1 MNKDNIN
8 NNNEE
13 IEEDTTEEVSETA
26 ENTTEENNEDAAEDS
41 TAEEVSEE
49 ASDLETSDTDDDF
62 PDLAQDGTED
72 QNSEID
78 LPLDLEEE
86 SEDNGSSAT
95 LSRREARAL
104 KKADKEK
111 KERVQIT
118 KTKPF
123 KIGIIAFAAVLVL
136 FIVTYAACIVML
148 PNNTISRNVMV
159 ESIDVS
165 GLSYAEALKKIE
177 ETHLLETQK
186 ITLSSNF
193 QSYEISGN
201 DVALTASPED
211 TAKKAYE
218 FGKSGNKLKDGL
230 TAFTLLFHKH
240 VISPSA
246 SFDEEKMREKINEF
260 GNQAL
265 GEFKDHYVEIADGG
279 KAIVWPGQTGYD
291 GNSDKA
297 LDEISKAVKNGE
309 YEAIPVTFASKP
321 PEEFTLERFDNDVY
335 TDPTDAH
342 FELIDN
348 EVKVVAEENG
358 RYINKEEAASLVVNV
373 KEGGGPIEIPFYYSY
388 PSVTEADLSGKLFAD
403 TMASYST
410 SFASS
415 GSNRASNV
423 ARAASLIN
431 GKILMPGDVFSFND
445 TVGRRTVENGFKTAP
460 EYVDGKTVD
469 GIGGGTCQVSSTLY
483 NAVLYADLEIVT
495 RTNHMFTVAYVAN
508 GQDATVADSGPDF
521 KFKNN
526 TTYPVK
532 ISAYTSGGQI
542 TVAIIGTNY
551 DPKHEV
557 KINNSTSYSPNGN
570 TNVRT
575 TRSVYVNGELLR
587 SEPLPSSTYKKHVE
601 ETAAA
606 NTNQSSNE
614 ARSVSSNSVAQS
626 SSTSASSD
634 DTSQSSGDNGSDS
647 GADTSSDSSSSD
659 EDTSSEE

>member
-8 NNNEE
+8 NNDEINEE
-13 IEEDTTEEVSETA
+13 ETSAETESTEEETSE
-26 ENTTEENNEDAAEDS
+26 EEA
-41 TAEEVSEE
+41 VSEE
-49 ASDLETSDTDDDF
+49 APALDEGSEEDDDF
-62 PDLAQDGTED
+62 SDAPHDNTDEQGSD
-72 QNSEID
+72 ID
-78 LPLDLEEE
+78 LPLDLDEDLSEE
-86 SEDNGSSAT
+86 NNTPVT

-104 KKADKEK
+104 KKANAEK
-111 KERVQIT
+111 KERAQIT

-123 KIGIIAFAAVLVL
+123 KICVIALAAILVIAAV
-136 FIVTYAACIVML
+136 IYAACIVTL
-148 PNNTISRNVMV
+148 PSNTISKNVFI
-159 ESIDVS
+159 EDLDVS
-165 GLSYAEALKKIE
+165 GLSYNEALKKIE
-177 ETHLLETQK
+177 QTYLLENQK
-186 ITLSSNF
+186 ITLTHYAK
-193 QSYEISGN
+193 SYDINGN
-201 DVALTASPED
+201 DVALTASTED
-211 TAKKAYE
+211 TAKKAYD

-230 TAFTLLFHKH
+230 TAFTLIFHKH
-240 VISPSA
+240 TISPSA

-265 GEFKDHYVEIADGG
+265 GEFKDHYVEIAEGG

-291 GNSDKA
+291 GNSDDA
-297 LDEISKAVKNGE
+297 LAKITEAVKNGNFDG
-309 YEAIPVTFASKP
+309 ISVTFASKP
-321 PEEFTLERFDNDVY
+321 PEEFTLERFDNEVY
-335 TDPTDAH
+335 CDPSDAH
-342 FELIDN
+342 FELADN
-348 EVKVVAEENG
+348 EIKVVPEENG
-358 RYINKEEAASLVVNV
+358 RYINKEEAAALVVNV

-388 PSVTEADLSGKLFAD
+388 PSVTSADLSGKLFAN

-483 NAVLYADLEIVT
+483 NAVIYSDLEIVT

-526 TTYPVK
+526 TPYPIK
-532 ISAYTSGGQI
+532 ISAYTSDGQI
-542 TVAIIGTNY
+542 TVAIIGTDYN
-551 DPKHEV
+551 PKHEV

-587 SEPLPSSTYKKHVE
+587 SEPLPSSTYRKHVE
-601 ETAAA
+601 ETAAS

-614 ARSVSSNSVAQS
+614 ARSVSSNSVAQPS
-626 SSTSASSD
+626 SESSE
-634 DTSQSSGDNGSDS
+634 DTSRSSGDNESDS
-647 GADTSSDSSSSD
+647 DSDTASDSSSS
-659 EDTSSEE
+659 EDDSSSEE